1 VKVWSWQQRVARATT
16 LARADARAAALLTQ
30 YAAILTVQ
38 AACYQALVARAER
51 LTGSLERDLSEVRP
65 PAANVFARIA
75 AVAPA
80 QAVGEVPTDESAI
93 DALLR
98 EGWHTQDMPFLP
110 RIVLQPYAEA
120 LAGIS
125 LPVRIERRLQAPP
138 ERAACPFCGGAPQLA
153 VLRTDADASGGGRA
167 LVCATCSTT
176 WPVGRIRCAH
186 CGEED
191 EGRLGYFHTADLDH
205 VRVDACDTCRRYLKT
220 VDLTRLGLAVPLVD
234 EVASGALDIWAQ
246 ERGYTKVTPNLIGL

>member
-1 VKVWSWQQRVARATT
+1 MFAT
-16 LARADARAAALLTQ
+16 
-30 YAAILTVQ
+30 
-38 AACYQALVARAER
+38 
-51 LTGSLERDLSEVRP
+51 
-65 PAANVFARIA
+65 IA
-75 AVAPA
+75 TVAPA
-80 QAVGEVPTDESAI
+80 QAVGDVPADATAI

-98 EGWHTQDMPFLP
+98 EGWHTQDMPFLA

-120 LAGIS
+120 LAGVS
-125 LPVRIERRLQAPP
+125 LPVRTERRLQAPP

-153 VLRTDADASGGGRA
+153 ILQTDADASGGGRA

-176 WPVGRIRCAH
+176 WAVGRIRCAH
-186 CGEED
+186 CGED
-191 EGRLGYFHTADLDH
+191 NEGRLGYFHTTDFDH
-205 VRVDACDTCRRYLKT
+205 LRVDACDTCRHYLKT

>member
-1 VKVWSWQQRVARATT
+1 VKVWSWPQRIARATA
-16 LARADARAAALLTQ
+16 LARADPRAAVLLTQ

-38 AACYQALVARAER
+38 AACYQALVARGER
-51 LTGSLERDLSEVRP
+51 LTGSLERDLSELRG
-65 PAANVFARIA
+65 PAADIFARIA
-75 AVAPA
+75 TVAPA
-80 QAVGEVPTDESAI
+80 QAVGEVPADASAI

-98 EGWHTQDMPFLP
+98 AGWHTQDMPFLA

-120 LAGIS
+120 LASVS
-125 LPVRIERRLQAPP
+125 LPVRPERRLQAPP
-138 ERAACPFCGGAPQLA
+138 ERAACPFCAGAPQLA
-153 VLRTDADASGGGRA
+153 VLRTDAEASGGGRA

-176 WPVGRIRCAH
+176 WAVGRIRCTH
-186 CGEED
+186 CGED
-191 EGRLGYFHTADLDH
+191 NEGRLGYFHTTDFDH
-205 VRVDACDTCRRYLKT
+205 LRVDACDTCRHYLKT